1 MVERLKKELATKQ
14 QELDLLRRKLK
25 DMEQS
30 MQLKLAE
37 TDSLKEQLA
46 SLERINHKLTLEAE
60 RETDLRRKEDSS
72 SALLQDVSHSLF
84 LGSSSNSFDA
94 SSSCSSNIPQPQAF
108 SDQVTVDVS
117 D

>member
-14 QELDLLRRKLK
+14 QELDLLRRNLK

-60 RETDLRRKEDSS
+60 RESDLRRKEDSS
-72 SALLQDVSHSLF
+72 SSLLQDVSYAFFH
-84 LGSSSNSFDA
+84 GPSSNSSDT
-94 SSSCSSNIPQPQAF
+94 SSSCISKVPQPKAF
-108 SDQVTVDVS
+108 SDKVTVDVS